1 MASTKGKHFLIPRLS
16 LVLFGTFARKSS
28 TAWSA
33 RDSEHLNTMHSGNEH
48 ERTAC
53 TGCGP
58 AAYHCLA
65 PSTFEGWPMRRHL
78 GCF

>member
-1 MASTKGKHFLIPRLS
+1 MAATKARFFLTPRPS

-28 TAWSA
+28 TAWSV
-33 RDSEHLNTMHSGNEH
+33 RDLRHLKTMHSGHEH

-58 AAYHCLA
+58 AA
-65 PSTFEGWPMRRHL
+65 
-78 GCF
+78 